1 MIALVRAVI
10 RLTAQSVKSADYTH
24 SINGFEATN
33 CGVRAGSRSSSPPS
47 RGPFPLARKRRSM
60 RYRVEF
66 LDRSDNVIREL
77 QADARSGGSPLLRA
91 WPAHAIRVRVIYPS
105 GYVSTSK
112 ILA

>member
-1 MIALVRAVI
+1 M
-10 RLTAQSVKSADYTH
+10 Q
-24 SINGFEATN
+24 
-33 CGVRAGSRSSSPPS
+33 
-47 RGPFPLARKRRSM
+47 
-60 RYRVEF
+60 YRVQF

-77 QADARSGGSPLLRA
+77 QADARSGGFPLLRA